1 MYRTGLDIGGT
12 KIEAAVLDERG
23 KAVWRQR
30 FPTIKSSYADF
41 FNAVVEIIVQARAA
55 SSGPMSIGIGIPGSV
70 DARSGRV
77 KNSNILI
84 LNDQPF
90 ATQITEQ
97 LQQPVAVSNDA
108 NCFTLSEAIDGSGQG
123 ADGVFGVILGTGC
136 GGGLSIARRL
146 ITGANSCCGEWG
158 HTPLPHYHPER
169 DGPSVRCY
177 CGQQN
182 CVESFISGTGLE
194 RQYQARFGE
203 RLPVVEIV
211 NRIKHG
217 DPHAADMWQ
226 LYLDQVARS
235 LAIIV
240 NIVDP
245 DVIVLGGGVSNVDL
259 LYPTLQSRVAE
270 YVFGKQCRTPLRQ
283 ATHGDSSGV
292 RGAAW
297 LGGGLTT

>member
-12 KIEAAVLDERG
+12 KIEAAVMDERG
-23 KAVWRQR
+23 EIVWRQR

-41 FNAVVEIIVQARAA
+41 FDAVVEIISQARAA
-55 SSGPMSIGIGIPGSV
+55 FYGPMSIGIGIPGSV

-84 LNDQPF
+84 LNDRPF
-90 ATQITEQ
+90 AAQITAHM
-97 LQQPVAVSNDA
+97 QQPITVSNDA

-123 ADGVFGVILGTGC
+123 SDGVFGVILGTGC
-136 GGGLSIARRL
+136 GGGFAIGRRL
-146 ITGANSCCGEWG
+146 ITGVNSCSGEWG
-158 HTPLPHYHPER
+158 HNPLPHYQPER
-169 DGPSVRCY
+169 DGPAVRCY

-194 RQYQARFGE
+194 RQYQARYGE
-203 RLPVVEIV
+203 KLSVAEIV
-211 NRIKHG
+211 SRVKDS
-217 DPHAADMWQ
+217 DPLAIDMWQ
-226 LYLDQVARS
+226 RYLDQVARS

-259 LYPTLQSRVAE
+259 LYPELQSRVAE
-270 YVFGKQCRTPLRQ
+270 YVFGKQCWTTFLQ

-297 LGGGLTT
+297 LGG